1 MSLIFDSLKALE
13 STSSSTP
20 AALSSTTNT
29 RFTKALV
36 PVCVVGALGA
46 AYMLWDWQS
55 TSLVPAA
62 TTADT
67 KVREG
72 TQRSREYGAKADPLI
87 VVQPSDANAVTTDD
101 AQVLPLQIESPS
113 SAPVLESQK
122 TEQSVEQ
129 VAVLAEPKT
138 PHLTMSTVDTDVS
151 DIDVQQPQNANARAQ
166 TEVVETPILVKP
178 EVKID
183 LNVKAQAKQSLA
195 QRFGDIRRAM
205 QLQDWEKLSILLQ
218 EYDADL
224 SATSPF
230 ITKAWAYMYM
240 QQANYQQA
248 ISYWKK
254 AIYLVPTDEQSRMN
268 LAVCQMQLKS
278 YDEARALLE
287 QGFKEIIL
295 QNRARDLLSR
305 LRYLQSLQVSS

>member
-1 MSLIFDSLKALE
+1 
-13 STSSSTP
+13 
-20 AALSSTTNT
+20 
-29 RFTKALV
+29 
-36 PVCVVGALGA
+36 
-46 AYMLWDWQS
+46 MLWDWQS

-101 AQVLPLQIESPS
+101 AKVLPLQTESPS
-113 SAPVLESQK
+113 SAPVLEFQQA
-122 TEQSVEQ
+122 EQNVEQ
-129 VAVLAEPKT
+129 VVAFAEPRT
-138 PHLTMSTVDTDVS
+138 PRPTVSTVDTDVS
-151 DIDVQQPQNANARAQ
+151 DIDAQQPQNMTDLTQVAQQPQNANARVQ

>member
-1 MSLIFDSLKALE
+1 
-13 STSSSTP
+13 
-20 AALSSTTNT
+20 
-29 RFTKALV
+29 
-36 PVCVVGALGA
+36 
-46 AYMLWDWQS
+46 MLWDWQS

-87 VVQPSDANAVTTDD
+87 AVQPSDANAVTTDD

-230 ITKAWAYMYM
+230 ITKAWHICICSR
-240 QQANYQQA
+240 QI
-248 ISYWKK
+248 ISRRLATGKK
-254 AIYLVPTDEQSRMN
+254 RFI
-268 LAVCQMQLKS
+268 
-278 YDEARALLE
+278 
-287 QGFKEIIL
+287 
-295 QNRARDLLSR
+295 
-305 LRYLQSLQVSS
+305 

>member
-29 RFTKALV
+29 RLTKALV
-36 PVCVVGALGA
+36 PVCVLGALGA

-67 KVREG
+67 KVRED
-72 TQRSREYGAKADPLI
+72 TQLSKDYGAKPDPSI
-87 VVQPSDANAVTTDD
+87 VVQPSDVNAATTGV
-101 AQVLPLQIESPS
+101 AQELLLQTESPS
-113 SAPVLESQK
+113 SAHALESQEAEK
-122 TEQSVEQ
+122 NIEQ
-129 VAVLAEPKT
+129 VAALAEPKT
-138 PHLTMSTVDTDVS
+138 PRLAVSTVDTDVS
-151 DIDVQQPQNANARAQ
+151 DIDAQQPQNANTRAQ

-183 LNVKAQAKQSLA
+183 LNIKAQAKQSLA

-248 ISYWKK
+248 ISYWQK

-287 QGFKEIIL
+287 QGFKEITL